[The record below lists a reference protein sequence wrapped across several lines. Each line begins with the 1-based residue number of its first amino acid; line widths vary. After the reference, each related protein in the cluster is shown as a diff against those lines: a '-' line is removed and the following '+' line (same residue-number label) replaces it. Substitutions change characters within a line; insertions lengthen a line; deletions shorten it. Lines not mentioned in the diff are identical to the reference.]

1 MHSFSDLS
9 FVRNGLLT
17 AVLINVVGCA
27 GGFEGSDDIGIE
39 ALDTIA
45 AEAPANTR
53 NGDSVS
59 TIRSRQRHTAEAA
72 SGGTIAQPAATVL
85 AATAT
90 GSSAPTVTTQ
100 PGVQPTTGCFGACV
114 EATSAGCAE
123 LTDPCVPCAR
133 GYVAERNQCATVL
146 DPNTRGG
153 CPRCS
158 CVLPAAAGP
167 CVQRVLPAGPFSTL
181 FWWLNVACAVDVACA
196 SLPNCNEC
204 CHELGDPPRQ

>member
-1 MHSFSDLS
+1 MEYLMHSFSDLS

-53 NGDSVS
+53 GGHPVS
-59 TIRSRQRHTAEAA
+59 AIRARKPHTVKAA
-72 SGGTIAQPAATVL
+72 SGRTITSQPAAI
-85 AATAT
+85 AT
-90 GSSAPTVTTQ
+90 GSTVTTQ

-114 EATSAGCAE
+114 EATCSGCAE

-146 DPNTRGG
+146 DPSTRGG

-181 FWWLNVACAVDVACA
+181 FWWLNLACAADVACA